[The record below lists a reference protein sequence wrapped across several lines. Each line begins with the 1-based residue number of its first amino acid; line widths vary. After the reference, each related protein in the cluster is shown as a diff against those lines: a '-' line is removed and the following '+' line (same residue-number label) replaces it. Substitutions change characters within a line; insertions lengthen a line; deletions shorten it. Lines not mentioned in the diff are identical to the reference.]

1 MRSRFKITDFLA
13 LVRIQPPII
22 RSHAKRLLGEW
33 QICEKLLAS
42 RGIVVPIGEH
52 VGAHI
57 LLDLRVS
64 SVRTSAKGKPAIV
77 VEGDRPNTAKPDRER
92 VLIMGA
98 AGRDFHTFNVC
109 FRADPRFEV
118 MAFTAAQIPGIAGR
132 RYPGELAGAQYPN
145 GIPIYPEQDL
155 EKLLRDLRIQQVVFA
170 YSDLSH
176 VSLMHIA
183 SRALACGAD
192 FRLIGPARSSLSS
205 SRPVISVCAVR
216 TGCGKD
222 SVVRRI
228 AQILQ
233 KRGLNPVVVRHPMP
247 YGDLSQQT
255 MQRFASVE
263 DCDRHNCTIEE
274 REEYEQHIKENVIVY
289 AGVDYARILEAAEKE
304 ADVILWDGGNNDWP
318 FIKSDLEIV
327 VLDPHRAGHEL
338 LYHPGETNF
347 RRAQVLIVNKIDSAP
362 VRGVEQVMAN
372 IAAVNPHA
380 TVIQARSNIT
390 VDKPELITGKRVLV
404 IEDGPTLTHGE
415 MSYGSGT
422 IAAQKHGAMEIVDP
436 RPNAKASLAE
446 VFRNYPWIGKAL
458 PATGYSAAQLADLK
472 ATIDATPCDSI
483 VIATPVDLARLIALA
498 KPACRVRYDLEE
510 IGHPDLHEII
520 AEFVRK

>member
-1 MRSRFKITDFLA
+1 
-13 LVRIQPPII
+13 
-22 RSHAKRLLGEW
+22 
-33 QICEKLLAS
+33 
-42 RGIVVPIGEH
+42 
-52 VGAHI
+52 
-57 LLDLRVS
+57 
-64 SVRTSAKGKPAIV
+64 
-77 VEGDRPNTAKPDRER
+77 
-92 VLIMGA
+92 MGA

-390 VDKPELITGKRVLV
+390 VDIPNLIRGRRVLV

-415 MSYGSGT
+415 MSYGSGS
-422 IAAQKHGAMEIVDP
+422 IAARNHGAAEIVDP
-436 RPNAKASLAE
+436 RSTARGSLAE
-446 VFRNYPWIGKAL
+446 TFEHFPWVGRAL
-458 PATGYSAAQLADLK
+458 PAMGYSAAQLADLR

-483 VIATPVDLARLIALA
+483 VIATPVDLARLIALP

-510 IGHPDLHEII
+510 VSHPDLSEILASFLPAQI
-520 AEFVRK
+520 NPLKPS